1 MTAATLPPTTGGREL
16 SEPPSDGISN
26 LRFSN
31 HTDLLLVSSWDKV
44 NNSLNIHAT
53 NTGNLTLCHW
63 GLVFSSLS
71 SPVLSLPDPLLLRVF
86 VCTMPGRTFSRG
98 SSCMLAPPSM
108 IQQGSTPVPIIQ
120 LEGACKQS
128 LQWWAVSIDG
138 CQVPIKVDAGI
149 ADWSALTSY
158 FRYVFGSGKEDI
170 LECHD
175 APVRCVECSHEAG
188 RFHTLSCHC

>member
-1 MTAATLPPTTGGREL
+1 MTAAPLPPTTGGREL

-31 HTDLLLVSSWDKV
+31 HSDLLLVSSWDKV
-44 NNSLNIHAT
+44 NNSLNIHAS

-120 LEGACKQS
+120 LEGACKQCPS
-128 LQWWAVSIDG
+128 
-138 CQVPIKVDAGI
+138 DAFCF
-149 ADWSALTSY
+149 SCY
-158 FRYVFGSGKEDI
+158 FSGTK
-170 LECHD
+170 
-175 APVRCVECSHEAG
+175 
-188 RFHTLSCHC
+188 TL